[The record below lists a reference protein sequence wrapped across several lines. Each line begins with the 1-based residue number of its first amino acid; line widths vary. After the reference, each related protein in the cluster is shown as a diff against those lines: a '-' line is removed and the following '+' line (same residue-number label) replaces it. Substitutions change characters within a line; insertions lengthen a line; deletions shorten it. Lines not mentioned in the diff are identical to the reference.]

1 MRSLRLA
8 AVLCALAAPAFAI
21 DVGPPSGGADLSSA
35 RAAIQAGDWGG
46 ALGFLAPIVQA
57 DPRNADAL
65 NLLGFASRHAGH
77 LQNAATYYQAALAVD
92 PNHLGALEYQGEL
105 FLMTGD
111 RAGAEANL
119 AKLQS
124 LCGSCEEEADLAAAL
139 AGS

>member
-21 DVGPPSGGADLSSA
+21 DVGPSSGGADLLSA

-46 ALGFLAPIVQA
+46 ALALLTPIVEA

-65 NLLGFASRHAGH
+65 NLMGFASRKAGH
-77 LQNAATYYQAALAVD
+77 LRNAATYYQAALSVD

-119 AKLQS
+119 ARLQG